1 MKTKTEYIDAV
12 SRLYDLDQRLVPG
25 YHFSVNIQ
33 PHEVTYP
40 LLVHL
45 FTSDC
50 SIIVATFI
58 GDVFKDYDIKA
69 TVDELQTYLEQNNLL
84 KPENT

>member
-1 MKTKTEYIDAV
+1 MKTKTEYIDTV

-25 YHFSVNIQ
+25 YHFSVDIQ

-40 LLVHL
+40 LQVHL
-45 FTSDC
+45 FTDC
-50 SIIVATFI
+50 PTLVATFI
-58 GDVFKDYDIKA
+58 ADVHKDYDMKA